1 MDFSVHEPP
10 PGTRRASHCRLL
22 ASFICWMAAAGTTCF
37 GHTSEHSP
45 MKVHSHTPSSLA
57 VVSIRSSTP
66 PSRER
71 SEEHTSE
78 LHSLM
83 RISYAV
89 FCLYRKKAHTSIIH
103 LPSRQSYDY
112 FYFINTHVTN
122 NNKTHSV
129 LLPPI

>member
-22 ASFICWMAAAGTTCF
+22 ASFICWMAPAGSTCF

-57 VVSIRSSTP
+57 VVSIRS
-66 PSRER
+66 
-71 SEEHTSE
+71 EEHTSE
-78 LHSLM
+78 LQSLM

-89 FCLYRKKAHTSIIH
+89 FCLKNKNHTTPNHES
-103 LPSRQSYDY
+103 SNRVSKT
-112 FYFINTHVTN
+112 NTRAT
-122 NNKTHSV
+122 
-129 LLPPI
+129 